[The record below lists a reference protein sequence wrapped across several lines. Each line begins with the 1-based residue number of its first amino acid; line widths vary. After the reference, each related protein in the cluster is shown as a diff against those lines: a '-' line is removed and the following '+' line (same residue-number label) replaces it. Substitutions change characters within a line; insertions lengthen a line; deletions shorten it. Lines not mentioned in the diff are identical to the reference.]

1 MNSKKNDTD
10 NTFRLYLENIRAKEG
25 RIILSDSDL
34 IALAADEISRT
45 YTYEE
50 KQYSA

>member
-1 MNSKKNDTD
+1 MNSNGNDTD
-10 NTFRLYLENIRAKEG
+10 NDFKLNIENIRAKEG
-25 RIILSDSDL
+25 RMLLSDSDL